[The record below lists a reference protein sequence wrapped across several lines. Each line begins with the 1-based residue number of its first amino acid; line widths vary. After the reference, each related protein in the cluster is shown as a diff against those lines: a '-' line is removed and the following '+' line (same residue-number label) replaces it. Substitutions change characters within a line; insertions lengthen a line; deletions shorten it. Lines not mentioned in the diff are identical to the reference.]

1 MDNYNNSKHTTK
13 FFSKRDTLAR
23 EIPRALDIE
32 IYYGKPGIFDLA
44 DMLNS
49 QNITVFPE
57 DIVQAF
63 PDPLLG
69 IGSRITIV
77 RAMPIVVFD
86 ANNQTIYRT
95 FQNTVGELLEEKG
108 IVLGEQDRIEPA
120 LSTLLTKNL
129 EIKITRVSETELT
142 EKVYLDFKTI
152 KKEDPNLERGK
163 SYITQKGEKG
173 LKEMVYKVKRE
184 NGVEVSRLL
193 LEEKIIS
200 QPKDQIVVYG
210 TKKVI
215 TVRCK
220 YNDWVLQAANK
231 YNLDPN
237 GLCTTMMKES
247 NGNPNSIGF
256 WGEPTYG
263 LFQYKIGFWGF
274 ASGKAGFSGAAW
286 NDPYAQI
293 FTTAWAWANGYR
305 NRWP

>member
-1 MDNYNNSKHTTK
+1 LSSATFFNTRLDNYKDSKNTTE

-23 EIPRALDIE
+23 ETPRTLDIE

-49 QNITVFPE
+49 QNIIVFPE

-77 RAMPIVVFD
+77 RAMPIAVFD

-95 FQNTVGELLEEKG
+95 FQSTVAELLEEKG

-120 LSTLLTKNL
+120 ISTLLTKNL

-142 EKVYLDFKTI
+142 EKVYLDFKII

-184 NGVEVSRLL
+184 NGVEVSRIL
-193 LEEKIIS
+193 LEERLVKN
-200 QPKDQIVVYG
+200 PKDQIVVYG
-210 TKKVI
+210 TKVVVLGQGYATWYTKRLSMIAACNFLPRGTKIRVVNLANGKSVVVTVVGGGIQTPGVI
-215 TVRCK
+215 VDLS
-220 YNDWVLQAANK
+220 YDAFSILA
-231 YNLDPN
+231 
-237 GLCTTMMKES
+237 
-247 NGNPNSIGF
+247 NPNQGVIRVRI
-256 WGEPTYG
+256 E
-263 LFQYKIGFWGF
+263 KE
-274 ASGKAGFSGAAW
+274 
-286 NDPYAQI
+286 
-293 FTTAWAWANGYR
+293 
-305 NRWP
+305 